1 VQHLH
6 SLHWQVPQEQQ
17 LQPADWFDGSTCS
30 TWLAEPGTFWDESSE
45 MFMRFSYLVA
55 ATCRIGED
63 QASHRVRVNR
73 AARVG
78 GQMRGQLPP
87 RPELAEARRKGLH
100 NIGETSAVT
109 GVSAKM
115 IRHYES
121 IGLIPKANRTFAGYR
136 LYADADLHRLQFIKR
151 CRGLGFSM
159 KQIGVLLN
167 LWNDKN
173 RASREVKRLAQE
185 HSDDLAQKVLEM
197 QAMQRT
203 LEALARNCHGDQ
215 RPDCPI
221 LDDLAT
227 R

>member
-1 VQHLH
+1 MRR
-6 SLHWQVPQEQQ
+6 Q
-17 LQPADWFDGSTCS
+17 L
-30 TWLAEPGTFWDESSE
+30 L
-45 MFMRFSYLVA
+45 
-55 ATCRIGED
+55 
-63 QASHRVRVNR
+63 
-73 AARVG
+73 
-78 GQMRGQLPP
+78 P
-87 RPELAEARRKGLH
+87 RPELAEARQRGLH
-100 NIGETSAVT
+100 NIGETSTAT

-167 LWNDKN
+167 LWNDKH
-173 RASREVKRLAQE
+173 RASREVKQLAQE
-185 HSDDLAQKVLEM
+185 HAADLAQRVLEL

-203 LEALARNCHGDQ
+203 LETLARSCQGDQ

>member
-1 VQHLH
+1 
-6 SLHWQVPQEQQ
+6 
-17 LQPADWFDGSTCS
+17 
-30 TWLAEPGTFWDESSE
+30 
-45 MFMRFSYLVA
+45 
-55 ATCRIGED
+55 
-63 QASHRVRVNR
+63 
-73 AARVG
+73 
-78 GQMRGQLPP
+78 MRGKWTQ

-100 NIGETSAVT
+100 NIGETSAAT

-121 IGLIPKANRTFAGYR
+121 IGLVPKANRTFAGYR

-185 HSDDLAQKVLEM
+185 HANDLEKKVLEM

-221 LDDLAT
+221 LDDLAA